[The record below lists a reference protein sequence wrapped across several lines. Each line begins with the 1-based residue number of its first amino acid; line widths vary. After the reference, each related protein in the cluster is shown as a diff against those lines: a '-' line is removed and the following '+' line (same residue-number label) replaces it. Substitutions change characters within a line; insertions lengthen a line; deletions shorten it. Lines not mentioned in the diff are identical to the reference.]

1 MLLNCNN
8 LLQGGHQATMLH
20 DEMTTMRQSH
30 GISMK
35 RLQVLRRTAF
45 RCINNNVCTKA
56 MHKFS
61 QPGEQQLIS
70 CPEHSLCSLSLL
82 AYVSL
87 ESAKHSKLT

>member
-35 RLQVLRRTAF
+35 RLQVLTRTAF
-45 RCINNNVCTKA
+45 CQYNRTNNSVCTTA

-61 QPGEQQLIS
+61 QPGEQHLIS
-70 CPEHSLCSLSLL
+70 CPEHSLCSLSIL

-87 ESAKHSKLT
+87 E